1 MNKLGILGIVITIAF
16 VAGIITA
23 NPGVEGVSGWQ
34 AAVIELSGDIS
45 DIELFL
51 EDKSDFWEFLEEG
64 GSELFGFD
72 LVSVENQSICEDGQV
87 VKRDSDLASSPTG
100 WSCQDDETGDGGGGT
115 PGDPLDEIK
124 LIPQPE
130 SIPPPSM
137 CSASTAGTIYYKLTS
152 VDEPDQVCVCADKG
166 GQGTYQYIDLLS
178 DDIC

>member
-16 VAGIITA
+16 VAGIINA

-72 LVSVENQSICEDGQV
+72 
-87 VKRDSDLASSPTG
+87 
-100 WSCQDDETGDGGGGT
+100 
-115 PGDPLDEIK
+115 
-124 LIPQPE
+124 
-130 SIPPPSM
+130 
-137 CSASTAGTIYYKLTS
+137 
-152 VDEPDQVCVCADKG
+152 
-166 GQGTYQYIDLLS
+166 
-178 DDIC
+178 

>member
-16 VAGIITA
+16 VAGIINA

-72 LVSVENQSICEDGQV
+72 LVSVEDQDECDDGQV
-87 VKRDSDLASSPTG
+87 AKRDSSLDSTTG

-130 SIPPPSM
+130 STPPPSM

-152 VDEPDQVCVCADKG
+152 VDEPDQVCVCADRD
-166 GQGTYQYIDLLS
+166 GQGIYQYTDLLS
-178 DDIC
+178 DGIC